1 MPIAPTHQLPRLG
14 ADARRNAPYLVPG
27 GGRAWI
33 DARTLFVE
41 DQDGSVIQ
49 EPWTAA
55 WPSAAGD
62 GLVVGRNGE
71 PRRLF
76 DLRQRA
82 FVGPVS
88 FIGEAFSV
96 GGVWFLRT
104 TQPNAGAWQRLEP
117 DGALAATALSPSVRW
132 LALLDDRSAL
142 VRHSIG
148 IGPPGLFRYHTDTDA
163 LETIALP
170 TACQEPATMIWPA
183 QAWASVRLDDP
194 AGRVWLTCVRSRR
207 PTVLSLLAFDPADGT
222 CREVAQGDL
231 RILALDGKDHA
242 LAVEDT
248 RRVVRLD
255 LRTGERTVLFPRG
268 E

>member
-1 MPIAPTHQLPRLG
+1 MPKVPTHLLARVG
-14 ADARRNAPYLVPG
+14 ADARRTASYLVPG

-41 DQDGSVIQ
+41 DQDGSVSQ

-55 WPSAAGD
+55 GPSPAGD
-62 GLVVGRNGE
+62 GIVVARRGE
-71 PRRLF
+71 LRTLF

-82 FVGPVS
+82 FVGPAG

-104 TQPNAGAWQRLEP
+104 SSGRGPWQRLEP
-117 DGALAATALSPSVRW
+117 DGALTATALSPSVRW
-132 LALLDDRSAL
+132 LAVLDDRSAL
-142 VRHSIG
+142 AVRSTG
-148 IGPPGLFRYHTDTDA
+148 VEPPGLFRYHTDTDA
-163 LETIALP
+163 LEAVTLP
-170 TACQEPATMIWPA
+170 TACREPATTLWSA
-183 QAWASVRLDDP
+183 QAWASARLDDP
-194 AGRVWLTCVRSRR
+194 ARRVWVTCVSSRR
-207 PTVLSLLAFDPADGT
+207 PNVLCLLAFDPADST

-248 RRVVRLD
+248 RQIVRLD
-255 LRTGERTVLFPRG
+255 LRTGARKVLFPRG